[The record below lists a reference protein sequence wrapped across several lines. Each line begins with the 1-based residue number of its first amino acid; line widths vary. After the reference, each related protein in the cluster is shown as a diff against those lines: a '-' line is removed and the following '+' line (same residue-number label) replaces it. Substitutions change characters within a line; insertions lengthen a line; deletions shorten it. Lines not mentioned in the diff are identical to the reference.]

1 MTTDIQT
8 AEVTKS
14 DLRKFGFIM
23 GGMVALIFGL
33 LFPWIFDKTSENW
46 PIWPFIVLAV
56 FVLLTLAAPE
66 ILRPINHI
74 WLKIGNVL
82 GFINSRIILGAM
94 FYLMIFP
101 IGMILKA
108 LGKDSMQRKLE
119 ENADTYRKLIKV
131 REKDHLKKPF

>member
-8 AEVTKS
+8 AEVTTS

-23 GGMVALIFGL
+23 GGMVVLIFGL
-33 LFPWIFDKTSENW
+33 IFPWIFDKTSENW
-46 PIWPFIVLAV
+46 PIWPFIVMAIFFILAIAV
-56 FVLLTLAAPE
+56 PE
-66 ILRPINHI
+66 ILRPVNHI
-74 WLKIGNVL
+74 WLKIGNIL

-101 IGMILKA
+101 IGMILKL

-119 ENADTYRKLIKV
+119 KNAETYRKITKV

>member
-8 AEVTKS
+8 AEVTTS

-23 GGMVALIFGL
+23 GGMIALMFGL
-33 LFPWIFDKTSENW
+33 IFPWIFDKTSENW
-46 PIWPFIVLAV
+46 PIWPFIVMAV
-56 FVLLTLAAPE
+56 FFILAIAVPE
-66 ILRPINHI
+66 TLRPVNHY
-74 WLKIGNVL
+74 WLIIGSVL

-119 ENADTYRKLIKV
+119 ENAETYRKITKV

>member
-8 AEVTKS
+8 AEVTTS

-33 LFPWIFDKTSENW
+33 IFPWIFDKSSENW
-46 PIWPFIVLAV
+46 PIWPFIVMAIFFLLAI
-56 FVLLTLAAPE
+56 AIPE
-66 ILRPINHI
+66 ILRPVNHI

-101 IGMILKA
+101 IGMILKL

-119 ENADTYRKLIKV
+119 ENADTYRILTKV

>member
-1 MTTDIQT
+1 MNTDTQT
-8 AEVTKS
+8 VEVTKS

-23 GGMVALIFGL
+23 GGMIALMFGL
-33 LFPWIFDKTSENW
+33 IFPWIFDKTSENW
-46 PIWPFIVLAV
+46 PIWPFIVMAV
-56 FVLLTLAAPE
+56 FFVLAIAIPE
-66 ILRPINHI
+66 ILRSVNHY

-101 IGMILKA
+101 IGMILKV
-108 LGKDSMQRKLE
+108 LGKDSMHRKLE
-119 ENADTYRKLIKV
+119 DNAKTYRIITKV

>member
-8 AEVTKS
+8 AEVTTS

-23 GGMVALIFGL
+23 GGMVALMFGL
-33 LFPWIFDKTSENW
+33 IFPWIFDKTSENW
-46 PIWPFIVLAV
+46 PIWPFIVMTVFFILAIAV
-56 FVLLTLAAPE
+56 PE
-66 ILRPINHI
+66 VLRPVNYI

-101 IGMILKA
+101 IGMILKV

-119 ENADTYRKLIKV
+119 ENADTYRKITKV

>member
-1 MTTDIQT
+1 MITDIQT
-8 AEVTKS
+8 AKVSTS

-23 GGMVALIFGL
+23 GGMVALMFGL
-33 LFPWIFDKTSENW
+33 IFPWIFDKTSENW
-46 PIWPFIVLAV
+46 PIWPFIVMAV
-56 FVLLTLAAPE
+56 FFILAIAVPE
-66 ILRPINHI
+66 ILRPVNHY
-74 WLKIGNVL
+74 WLIIGSFL

-101 IGMILKA
+101 IGMILKV

-119 ENADTYRKLIKV
+119 ENTETYRKITKA

>member
-8 AEVTKS
+8 AEVTTS

-23 GGMVALIFGL
+23 GGMVALMFGL
-33 LFPWIFDKTSENW
+33 IFPWIFDKTSENW
-46 PIWPFIVLAV
+46 PIWPFIVMAIFFLLAIAV
-56 FVLLTLAAPE
+56 PE
-66 ILRPINHI
+66 ILRPVNHI

-101 IGMILKA
+101 IGMILKL

-119 ENADTYRKLIKV
+119 ENADTYRIITKV

>member
-23 GGMVALIFGL
+23 GVMIALMFGL

-46 PIWPFIVLAV
+46 PIWPFIVMAVFFVLAV
-56 FVLLTLAAPE
+56 VLPE
-66 ILRPINHI
+66 ILRPVNHI

-101 IGMILKA
+101 IGLILKVF
-108 LGKDSMQRKLE
+108 GKDSMKRKLE
-119 ENADTYRKLIKV
+119 DDVDTYRVLTKV
-131 REKDHLKKPF
+131 REKEHLKKPF

>member
-1 MTTDIQT
+1 MTTDVQT

-23 GGMVALIFGL
+23 GGMIALIFGL
-33 LFPWIFDKTSENW
+33 LFPWVFDKTAENW
-46 PIWPFIVLAV
+46 PIWPFIVMAIF
-56 FVLLTLAAPE
+56 FVLAIAIPE
-66 ILRPINHI
+66 ILRPVNHY

-101 IGMILKA
+101 IGMILKV
-108 LGKDSMQRKLE
+108 LGKDSMERKLE
-119 ENADTYRKLIKV
+119 DKTKTYRILTKV
-131 REKDHLKKPF
+131 REKDHLKNPF

>member
-8 AEVTKS
+8 AEVTTS

-23 GGMVALIFGL
+23 GGMVALMFGL
-33 LFPWIFDKTSENW
+33 IFPWIFDKTSENW
-46 PIWPFIVLAV
+46 PIWPFIVMTVFFILAIAV
-56 FVLLTLAAPE
+56 PE
-66 ILRPINHI
+66 VLRPVNHI
-74 WLKIGNVL
+74 WLKIGNFL

-101 IGMILKA
+101 IGMILKV

-119 ENADTYRKLIKV
+119 ENADTYRKITKV

>member
-1 MTTDIQT
+1 MNTDTQT
-8 AEVTKS
+8 VEVTKS

-23 GGMVALIFGL
+23 GGMIALMFGL
-33 LFPWIFDKTSENW
+33 IFPWIFDKTSENW
-46 PIWPFIVLAV
+46 PIWPFIVMAIF
-56 FVLLTLAAPE
+56 FVLAIAIPE
-66 ILRPINHI
+66 ILRPVNHY

-101 IGMILKA
+101 IGMILKV
-108 LGKDSMQRKLE
+108 LGKDSMHRKLE
-119 ENADTYRKLIKV
+119 DNAKTYRIITKV

>member
-8 AEVTKS
+8 AEVTTS

-23 GGMVALIFGL
+23 GGMIALMFGL
-33 LFPWIFDKTSENW
+33 IFPWIFDKTSENW
-46 PIWPFIVLAV
+46 PIWPFIVMAV
-56 FVLLTLAAPE
+56 FFILAIAVPE
-66 ILRPINHI
+66 TLRPVNHYRLI
-74 WLKIGNVL
+74 IGSVL

-119 ENADTYRKLIKV
+119 ENAETYRKITKV